1 MSQFALFLQFPEAVE
16 EFVSLGL
23 GPELTS
29 WGANFTPQTPLNH
42 ILSNVQPSFAPV
54 VCLIHS
60 EDEEDTVAEILRV
73 GARERGVAYHYI
85 ELEDTWDRD
94 SVLSDLEAWSSG
106 GGWVVLG
113 CSHLQKKVQM
123 ALVQLSKVILLRRL

>member
-1 MSQFALFLQFPEAVE
+1 MQFAEAVE

-29 WGANFTPQTPLNH
+29 WGANFTPQAPLNH
-42 ILSNVQPSFAPV
+42 ILSKVILSRAPV
-54 VCLIHS
+54 VCLIRS

-85 ELEDTWDRD
+85 ELDDMWDQD
-94 SVLSDLEAWSSG
+94 SVLSDLEAWSSE

-113 CSHLQKKVQM
+113 CCYLQRNVQM
-123 ALVQLSKVILLRRL
+123 TLDQLNKVIVL